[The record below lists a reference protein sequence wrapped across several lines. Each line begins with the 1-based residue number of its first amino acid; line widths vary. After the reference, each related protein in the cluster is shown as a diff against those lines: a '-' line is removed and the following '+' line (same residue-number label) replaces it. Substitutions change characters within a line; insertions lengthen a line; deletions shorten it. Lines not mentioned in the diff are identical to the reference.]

1 MSAVGECLRSIVER
15 RGPSMVLSASSQID
29 IDEQTHFAYS
39 HADATRSADC
49 GGPST
54 SLGAKPLRRFDD
66 TGPSSC

>member
-1 MSAVGECLRSIVER
+1 
-15 RGPSMVLSASSQID
+15 MVLSASSQID